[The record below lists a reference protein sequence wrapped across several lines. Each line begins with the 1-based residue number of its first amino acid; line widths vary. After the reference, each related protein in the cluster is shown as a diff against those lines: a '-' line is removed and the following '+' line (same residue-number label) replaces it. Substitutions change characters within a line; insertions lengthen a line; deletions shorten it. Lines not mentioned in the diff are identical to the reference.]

1 MARKSSVSRLAPE
14 AREFLER
21 LLAEDR
27 LSLDELMVVLR
38 ERFPEAEASRSS
50 VYRYQLGLREMTG
63 KLREFDAMSRVMVA
77 ELGENPD
84 EKAGALLCQA
94 VTTLATH
101 AAMSANARDDV
112 TVEEVRKLARAAK
125 DTLSART
132 LSVKERLAIEE
143 AAVARRLREQNER
156 LSKVAKQRGMSA
168 ETAEE
173 IRRDILGIA

>member
-1 MARKSSVSRLAPE
+1 MARKSAVSRLAPE
-14 AREFLER
+14 VRAHLER

-27 LSLDELMVVLR
+27 LTLDEIIADLR
-38 ERFPEAEASRSS
+38 TQFPDTTASRSS
-50 VYRYQLGLREMTG
+50 VYRYKLGLSEMTS
-63 KLREFDAMSRVMVA
+63 KMREFDTVARVMVA

-101 AAMSANARDDV
+101 AALSANERDDV

-132 LSVKERLAIEE
+132 MSVKERLAIEE
-143 AAVARRLREQNER
+143 AAVARKLREQNAR
-156 LSKVAKQRGMSA
+156 LATVAKRRGMSA
-168 ETAEE
+168 EAADE
-173 IRRDILGIA
+173 IRREILGLT

>member
-21 LLAEDR
+21 LLTEDR
-27 LSLDELMVVLR
+27 HTLDELMAALR
-38 ERFPEAEASRSS
+38 ERFPEVEASRSS
-50 VYRYQLGLREMTG
+50 VYRYQVSLREMTS
-63 KLREFDAMSRVMVA
+63 KLREFDTMSRVMVA

-156 LSKVAKQRGMSA
+156 LASVAKKRGMSSEVA
-168 ETAEE
+168 DQ
-173 IRRDILGIA
+173 IRREILGIA